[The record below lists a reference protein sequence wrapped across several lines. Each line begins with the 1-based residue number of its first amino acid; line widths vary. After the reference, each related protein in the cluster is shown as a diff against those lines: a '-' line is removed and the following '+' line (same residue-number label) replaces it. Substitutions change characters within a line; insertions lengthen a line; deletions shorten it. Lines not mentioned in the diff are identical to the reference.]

1 LVSGVKGVVKLMG
14 FDLHLVGRD
23 PRRNGIPQTGVSV
36 PEVMP
41 SLRSNI
47 ERTDSV
53 FGGRAHVDAL
63 TEIDHKGS
71 KLGYIHNITHRWCRS
86 CGGNVR

>member
-14 FDLHLVGRD
+14 FDSHLVGSV

-47 ERTDSV
+47 ERTGLV
-53 FGGRAHVDAL
+53 FCGRAHVDAL
-63 TEIDHKGS
+63 TEMSHKGP
-71 KLGYIHNITHRWCRS
+71 KLGYIHSITHRWCRS
-86 CGGNVR
+86 CGGNAR